1 MEPLFLDIIQCFL
14 YNTAIIFNLIGASIM
29 KGFFGLKRVF
39 LYTFLAMFLGCNPF
53 CLSDS
58 AQASFD
64 IQQDAF
70 TISNAP
76 GYCFAMAAFARWYYL
91 NKPDGM
97 PLRKMLDEK
106 KQTKIANKL
115 QEFYS
120 KHLVKI
126 QADFCNRYNGNNSE
140 PFRRLVSGLTAG
152 EPRIVLLMNKGDRGA
167 VLHAVLAFSWLP
179 EKNLLKV
186 YDPNYTSEE
195 RYIDLGSSGYT
206 SLDITYQAIC
216 FPEVLEYNEGLTK
229 KIQYLYSAFA
239 STKPAGIGPVA
250 KPEYLKASAPARNL
264 PVVPPSR

>member
-1 MEPLFLDIIQCFL
+1 
-14 YNTAIIFNLIGASIM
+14 M
-29 KGFFGLKRVF
+29 KGFRSLKRIF
-39 LYTFLAMFLGCNPF
+39 LYILSMAILGVF
-53 CLSDS
+53 QGLWYDS
-58 AQASFD
+58 ARASFD

-106 KQTKIANKL
+106 KQTKIAINL

-152 EPRIVLLMNKGDRGA
+152 EPRIVLLMNKGSRSA

-195 RYIDLGSSGYT
+195 RHIDLGSSGYT
-206 SLDITYQAIC
+206 SLDITYHAIC
-216 FPEVLEYNEGLTK
+216 FPEVLEYNEGLLK
-229 KIQYLYSAFA
+229 KIEYLYSAFA
-239 STKPAGIGPVA
+239 ATKPIGAGPVA
-250 KPEYLKASAPARNL
+250 KPQFLKASAPGKNPAVLSPNQ
-264 PVVPPSR
+264 